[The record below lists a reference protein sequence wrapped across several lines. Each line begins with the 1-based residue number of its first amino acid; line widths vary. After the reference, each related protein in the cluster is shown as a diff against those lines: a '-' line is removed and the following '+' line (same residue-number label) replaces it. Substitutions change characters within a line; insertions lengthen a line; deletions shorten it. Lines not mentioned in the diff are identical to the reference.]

1 MEAGVEE
8 EVGAVVVV
16 VGVGIL
22 LVGVA
27 VVRSAVPKEREEAA
41 EGRVECTSRFL
52 TPHRIR
58 PLHRRRQ
65 NTNHMAPAAA
75 AVVALLKTT
84 NKAVMTRMAVG
95 APGGYPPPSPSPLH
109 SRWVFPHANHHDT
122 LRSNITSGLELI

>member
-27 VVRSAVPKEREEAA
+27 VVRSAVPEEREEAA

-52 TPHRIR
+52 TPHHTRL
-58 PLHRRRQ
+58 LHRHRQ
-65 NTNHMAPAAA
+65 NINHMAPAAA

-84 NKAVMTRMAVG
+84 NKAVMMRMAVG
-95 APGGYPPPSPSPLH
+95 TPGGYPPPPL
-109 SRWVFPHANHHDT
+109 SLWILPLANHHDT
-122 LRSNITSGLELI
+122 LLSNTTSGLEFI